1 MVTLAEP
8 KQTNVADNRP
18 DGSQAPAET
27 PESIP
32 QSQYAFA
39 TPVFE
44 TVVVNPGKTRMARLS
59 GGITEIY
66 DWLMGPPTTHKQ
78 RIALEVAEINESRA
92 ARVMA
97 FDF

>member
-8 KQTNVADNRP
+8 RQSNIADNHP
-18 DGSQAPAET
+18 DGPQGSAGTGEFFET
-27 PESIP
+27 AVPV
-32 QSQYAFA
+32 
-39 TPVFE
+39 PVFE
-44 TVVVNPGKTRMARLS
+44 TIAVNPGKTRMARLS
-59 GGITEIY
+59 GGVADIY
-66 DWLMGPPTTHKQ
+66 DWLMGPPTTRKQ